1 MEKVDRKYVEELIKK
16 RDEKGLN
23 ERIVIEG
30 LNMYGE
36 NLENM
41 ELADIEFRHCD
52 LKFVSFD
59 KSALS
64 NCEFNMCNMYNA
76 YFKESNLYNVS
87 MIECNL
93 EYAFF
98 GESYINNWHISDC
111 CMYASK
117 FMKSDIVSSRMIEC
131 KIKASNFENSEISF
145 LTIQGC
151 YAKRTS
157 FREAHIRDC
166 NFSDNTFENSSFVLA
181 TMSKTNFNNS
191 NLSHSRLDKAV
202 FTGCLLDYVDFY
214 ASDITSLTE
223 FVDCRVGLKT
233 RGLRLACPAVG
244 EFIGWKKVI
253 IDVEKKIS
261 GDKDM
266 IEYKHVKT
274 TGIVQLLIPEDA
286 LRSSATTE
294 KCRANKAKVIGLE
307 VSDPKAI
314 NWVPM
319 EEWDVHSDF
328 DRTFKYHIGDD
339 LVVPNFDRNR
349 WNECAPGIHFF
360 MNKEDAENY

>member
-52 LKFVSFD
+52 LKFASFD
-59 KSALS
+59 KSKLS

-76 YFKESNLYNVS
+76 YFKESDLYNVS

-117 FMKSDIVSSRMIEC
+117 FMKSNIVSSRMIEC
-131 KIKASNFENSEISF
+131 KIKASNFENSEISS

-151 YAKRTS
+151 YAKRSS

-166 NFSDNTFENSSFVLA
+166 NFSDNMFETSSFVLA
-181 TMSKTNFNNS
+181 TISKTNFGNS
-191 NLSHSRLDKAV
+191 NLSYSRLDKTAFIKCSLC
-202 FTGCLLDYVDFY
+202 FTNFY

-223 FVDCRVGLKT
+223 FVDCEVGQGT
-233 RGLRLACPAVG
+233 IGLGLACPAVG

-286 LRSSATTE
+286 LRSSATTK
-294 KCRANKAKVIGLE
+294 KCRANKAKVIGIE

-339 LVVPNFDRNR
+339 LVVPNFDHDR